1 MWEQKTGS
9 INPFYQALTV
19 HEMSG
24 CGEMI
29 AFRHGPVVLAGMTEK
44 DTIHG
49 ERGQIQNMLVHHNER
64 IWGSWTREFRTT
76 QEEVNINFKPL
87 YEVADETYTVY
98 FINENGD

>member
-1 MWEQKTGS
+1 
-9 INPFYQALTV
+9 
-19 HEMSG
+19 
-24 CGEMI
+24 
-29 AFRHGPVVLAGMTEK
+29 
-44 DTIHG
+44 
-49 ERGQIQNMLVHHNER
+49 MLVHHNER

>member
-1 MWEQKTGS
+1 
-9 INPFYQALTV
+9 
-19 HEMSG
+19 
-24 CGEMI
+24 MI

-98 FINENGD
+98 FINENGE